1 MALFQKHIYRTAFT
15 LSLMLPIVCFG
26 TERKQRI
33 GNITIQGANVFTDK
47 QLLHIAG
54 IKPKQDFGPETTE
67 SIVNRIR
74 DAYLEQ
80 GFVKAQVSV
89 CKESAVPDA
98 SGRNDYIDIKI
109 SINEGPAYHIRRME
123 VMGSVSTNDGV
134 FMRFVRSAG
143 LRPEG
148 PYNPN
153 RLDKWVEGLNRLGR
167 FEPVKREDIE
177 VHMNDQEHFADLL
190 FHLKEKPD

>member
-1 MALFQKHIYRTAFT
+1 MFQKPFYRTAFT

-26 TERKQRI
+26 TERKHRI
-33 GNITIQGANVFTDK
+33 GNITIQGSDVFTDK
-47 QLLHIAG
+47 QLLRIAG
-54 IKPKQDFGPETTE
+54 IKPNQNFRSDTTE

-74 DAYLEQ
+74 DAYLEH
-80 GFVKAQVSV
+80 GFVKAEVSV
-89 CKESAVPDA
+89 SKESAVRDA
-98 SGRNDYIDIKI
+98 SGKYEAIDIKI
-109 SINEGPAYHIRRME
+109 TINEGPAYRIRRME
-123 VMGSVSTNDGV
+123 VMGSGSTNDGV
-134 FMRFVRSAG
+134 LVRFIRSAG

-177 VHMNDQEHFADLL
+177 VRVNDQEHFADLL
-190 FHLKEKPD
+190 FHLKQKPD